1 MTSRKLRALAF
12 TWLNTGILE
21 AVLYVCL
28 FLGAGGRGPLGARL
42 GPRDNTIS
50 VYATSGSKPPA
61 DVGPPWELQRGEP
74 NTQQVWVLLF
84 MTLVFVRS
92 VLLTVRIARES
103 GRTELG
109 A

>member
-21 AVLYVCL
+21 AVLYVSL

-42 GPRDNTIS
+42 GPRDNTIY
-50 VYATSGSKPPA
+50 VYATSGSKPA
-61 DVGPPWELQRGEP
+61 ANVGPLWELQRGEP

>member
-42 GPRDNTIS
+42 GPRDNTIYA
-50 VYATSGSKPPA
+50 YATSGSKRSA
-61 DVGPPWELQRGEP
+61 NVGPPWELQRGEL

-92 VLLTVRIARES
+92 VVLTVRIARES
-103 GRTELG
+103 ERTELG